1 MDAAPDDSRLGDYQ
15 LQELLAENSAVRT
28 WLAEQLSV
36 RRPVLVDQL
45 LVDDVATRAAFLA
58 DVRAKA
64 SVDHPLIGSVY
75 QAVADS
81 HGCYFARERLRG
93 ATLGER
99 LRKGDPPKPVVLAH
113 MLRRIAEANLYLESR
128 RLASFPLGLEDIHL
142 DEHGVTRLTNLA
154 VAGERT
160 AEQSP
165 RDVVALGSVL
175 PSLVSPEASGSTRLL
190 TLFGWMR
197 GERLEQPLDWTQVR
211 DYASQIEAQLAKP
224 IGRARRKSK
233 APWFIA
239 GVAGLLVAGGAVAFF
254 LQSPKPAKAKA
265 TPKPAA
271 PELIAVNADAYPTPD
286 GLKQTL
292 PAFELGAHEVSIGQY
307 ATFLDALAVL
317 TRDNRDKTFNDDSQ
331 PADKTGHEPDD
342 WANLFAAAKAN
353 GVWQNRPVTLDTPVV
368 GVDWWDAAAY
378 CEWAQGR
385 LPTQEEW
392 FAALNAATDQPSALK
407 PSNWLPV
414 TAETPDRTP
423 NGLQGMAG
431 SVAEWTN
438 SLSVNPSNPMGE
450 KRWVIIGGSYL
461 KPTNGALAREWVED
475 RGMRRPDVGFRVV
488 K

>member
-28 WLAEQLSV
+28 WLAEQVSV

-45 LVDDVATRAAFLA
+45 LVDDVTTRAAFLA

-81 HGCYFARERLRG
+81 KGCYFARERLRG

-99 LRKGDPPKPVVLAH
+99 LRKGDSLKPVVLTHA
-113 MLRRIAEANLYLESR
+113 LRRIAEANLYLESR
-128 RLASFPLGLEDIHL
+128 RSASLPLGLEDIHV

-160 AEQSP
+160 ADQSP
-165 RDVVALGSVL
+165 RDIVALGSAL
-175 PSLVSPEASGSTRLL
+175 PSFLSPEAPGTTRLL

-197 GERLEQPLDWTQVR
+197 GEGLEQPLDWNQVR

-224 IGRARRKSK
+224 AGRARRKSK

-239 GVAGLLVAGGAVAFF
+239 GAALLVAGAAAAFF
-254 LQSPKPAKAKA
+254 LQLPKPAKAKA

-271 PELIAVNADAYPTPD
+271 PETIAVNAGSYPTPD
-286 GLKQTL
+286 GLKQSL
-292 PAFELGAHEVSIGQY
+292 PAFELGAHEVTIGQY

-317 TRDNRDKTFNDDSQ
+317 AREGRDKAFDDASQ
-331 PADKTGHEPDD
+331 PVDKAGHEPDD

-385 LPTQEEW
+385 LPAQEEW

-414 TAETPDRTP
+414 TADTPDRTP

-438 SLSVNPSNPMGE
+438 SLSVNPANPMGE
-450 KRWVIIGGSYL
+450 KLWVIIGGSYL
-461 KPTNGALAREWVED
+461 KPANGALAREWVED
-475 RGMRRPDVGFRVV
+475 RGARRPDVGFRVV

>member
-1 MDAAPDDSRLGDYQ
+1 MDAAPDDFRLGDYQ
-15 LQELLAENSAVRT
+15 LQELLAETSAVRT
-28 WLAEQLSV
+28 WLAEQVSV

-81 HGCYFARERLRG
+81 YGCYYARERLRG

-99 LRKGDPPKPVVLAH
+99 LRKSDSLKPVVLAH
-113 MLRRIAEANLYLESR
+113 VLRRIAEANLYLESR
-128 RLASFPLGLEDIHL
+128 RLASLPLGLEDIHV

-160 AEQSP
+160 ADQTP
-165 RDVVALGSVL
+165 RDIIALGAAL
-175 PSLVSPEASGSTRLL
+175 PAFLSPDATGSTRLL

-197 GERLEQPLDWTQVR
+197 GEGLEQPLDWTQVR

-224 IGRARRKSK
+224 TGRARRKSK
-233 APWFIA
+233 APWLVA
-239 GVAGLLVAGGAVAFF
+239 GVAGLLVAGGAAAFF
-254 LQSPKPAKAKA
+254 LQSPKPAKVA
-265 TPKPAA
+265 PKPAA
-271 PELIAVNADAYPTPD
+271 PETIAVKAGSYPTPD

-292 PAFELGAHEVSIGQY
+292 PDFELGAHEVTIGQY
-307 ATFLDALAVL
+307 AAFLDALAVL
-317 TRDNRDKTFNDDSQ
+317 ARDGRDKTFNDASQ
-331 PADKTGHEPDD
+331 PVEKAGHEPAD
-342 WANLFAAAKAN
+342 WANLLAAAKAN

-392 FAALNAATDQPSALK
+392 FAALSSATDQPSSLK

-414 TAETPDRTP
+414 TADTPDRTP
-423 NGLQGMAG
+423 DGLQGMAG

-450 KRWVIIGGSYL
+450 KLWVIIGGSYL
-461 KPTNGALAREWVED
+461 KPANGALAREWVED
-475 RGMRRPDVGFRVV
+475 RGVRRPDVGFRVV

>member
-1 MDAAPDDSRLGDYQ
+1 MDAAPDDFRLGDYQ

-28 WLAEQLSV
+28 WLAEQVSV

-45 LVDDVATRAAFLA
+45 LVDDASTRAAFLA

-75 QAVADS
+75 QAVADLN
-81 HGCYFARERLRG
+81 GCYFARERLRG
-93 ATLGER
+93 AALGER
-99 LRKGDPPKPVVLAH
+99 IRKGDPLKPVVFAH
-113 MLRRIAEANLYLESR
+113 VLRRIAEANLYLESR
-128 RLASFPLGLEDIHL
+128 RLASLPLGLEDIHV

-160 AEQSP
+160 ADQSP
-165 RDVVALGSVL
+165 RDIVALGSAL
-175 PSLVSPEASGSTRLL
+175 PSLVSPEAPGATRLL
-190 TLFGWMR
+190 TLFGWLC
-197 GERLEQPLDWTQVR
+197 GEGLERPLDWTQVR
-211 DYASQIEAQLAKP
+211 EYASQIEAQLAKP
-224 IGRARRKSK
+224 ASRARRKTS
-233 APWFIA
+233 PWWIASAGGLLAA
-239 GVAGLLVAGGAVAFF
+239 GVAAAFF
-254 LQSPKPAKAKA
+254 LQSPKPAKVKT

-271 PELIAVNADAYPTPD
+271 PETIAVKAGSYPTPD

-292 PAFELGAHEVSIGQY
+292 PAFETGAHEVTIGQY

-317 TRDNRDKTFNDDSQ
+317 ARDDRDKTFDDASQ
-331 PADKTGHEPDD
+331 PADKAGHEPDD
-342 WANLFAAAKAN
+342 WANLFAAAKTN

-392 FAALNAATDQPSALK
+392 FAALNASTDQPSALK
-407 PSNWLPV
+407 PSNWLPI

-423 NGLQGMAG
+423 NDLQGMAG

-450 KRWVIIGGSYL
+450 KLWVIIGGSYL
-461 KPTNGALAREWVED
+461 RPANGALAREWVGD
-475 RGMRRPDVGFRVV
+475 RGVRRPDVGFRVV

>member
-28 WLAEQLSV
+28 WLAEQVSV

-81 HGCYFARERLRG
+81 NGCYFARERLRG

-99 LRKGDPPKPVVLAH
+99 LRKGDSLKPVVLAH
-113 MLRRIAEANLYLESR
+113 AVRRIAEANLYLESR
-128 RLASFPLGLEDIHL
+128 RSASLPLGLEDIHV
-142 DEHGVTRLTNLA
+142 DEHGVTRLANLA

-160 AEQSP
+160 ADQSP
-165 RDVVALGSVL
+165 RDIVALGSVL
-175 PSLVSPEASGSTRLL
+175 PSFLSPEATGATRLL

-197 GERLEQPLDWTQVR
+197 GEGLEQPLDWNQVR

-224 IGRARRKSK
+224 AGRARRKSK

-239 GVAGLLVAGGAVAFF
+239 GAGGLLVAGVAAAFF

-271 PELIAVNADAYPTPD
+271 PETIAVTAGSYPTPD

-292 PAFELGAHEVSIGQY
+292 PDFEVGAHEVTIGQY
-307 ATFLDALAVL
+307 ATFLDALAL
-317 TRDNRDKTFNDDSQ
+317 LARDGKAGTFDDASQ
-331 PADKTGHEPDD
+331 PADKVGHEPDD
-342 WANLFAAAKAN
+342 WASLLAAAKTN

-368 GVDWWDAAAY
+368 GVDWWDAIAY

-438 SLSVNPSNPMGE
+438 SLSVNPANPMGE
-450 KRWVIIGGSYL
+450 KLWVIIGGSYL
-461 KPTNGALAREWVED
+461 KPANGALAREWVED
-475 RGMRRPDVGFRVV
+475 RGVRRPDVGFRVA